1 MNEISEQYRSWVERK
16 GFAGWAVAFFWIIA
30 SFVLFQIVGGVVS
43 VLLIYFSAGGTL
55 TATQVTTQMG
65 EHLNL
70 VFVGNT
76 TGQILFLG
84 LGTWMFSRLHTS
96 RQNRANFL
104 RYNVEPSTLNIIGL
118 VVLLIL
124 TLQPAIWTLSWL
136 NSLIPM
142 PDSVSQLEQVQND
155 MLEHYLQGKH
165 EILITLF
172 HISLVPAICEETLF
186 RGYILRVL
194 EKDWGVWGGII
205 VTGVLFGIF
214 HLRLGQVI
222 PLASIG
228 IVLAYVAWR
237 SDSIFPAMMGHF
249 VNNGGSVLMAYF
261 FPQYVFAEM
270 TPETL
275 PPVWMIGS
283 SLLISGYLIY
293 LINRQAQSHKNKVN
307 QYVQ

>member
-16 GFAGWAVAFFWIIA
+16 GFAGWAVAFFWIVA

-43 VLLIYFSAGGTL
+43 VLLIYFSANGTL
-55 TATQVTTQMG
+55 TATEVTAQMG

-124 TLQPAIWTLSWL
+124 ALQPAIWTLSWL
-136 NSLIPM
+136 NSLIPL
-142 PDSVSQLEQVQND
+142 PDSVSHLEQVQND

-205 VTGVLFGIF
+205 ATGVLFGIF

-237 SDSIFPAMMGHF
+237 SDSIFPAMVGHF
-249 VNNGGSVLMAYF
+249 VNNGGSVLMAFF

-270 TPETL
+270 TPDTL

-307 QYVQ
+307 QYVE